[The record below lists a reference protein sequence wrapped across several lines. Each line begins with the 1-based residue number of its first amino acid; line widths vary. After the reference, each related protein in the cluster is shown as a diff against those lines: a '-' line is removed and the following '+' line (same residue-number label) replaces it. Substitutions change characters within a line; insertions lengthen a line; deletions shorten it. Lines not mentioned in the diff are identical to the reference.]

1 MLLNKFQNVLGV
13 FHLDRSV
20 KARPSR
26 CSDDRNAIE
35 TLPGQSQASRTIETP
50 SIASIELSSIRTI
63 RTIV

>member
-26 CSDDRNAIE
+26 CSDDR
-35 TLPGQSQASRTIETP
+35 
-50 SIASIELSSIRTI
+50 SIATLDRFDRVEFYPDDLDDRVNFEAIMWKPLR
-63 RTIV
+63 